1 LVTKGEIFSP
11 NFMHCCLQL
20 VYQVFG
26 TFTPLAR
33 PFTTCFHIFSIDAR
47 NLPQQNRVQARG
59 RQGQSGMG
67 IGNILVAKG
76 LVSAQDIQRAVDYQ
90 TDNGGRIGDAIVALG
105 ILSKDQIELVLAE
118 APQAPI
124 TLADTG
130 VDAAL
135 LLELAIKGMYSENL
149 ETATQ
154 IAEMLKLPSAIVNHV
169 LQEAKERKFVENLA
183 STASMAG
190 SVSEMRMTLTKSGRE
205 WAVDAMS
212 RGQYYGPA
220 PVSLKDF
227 QDRIMRQRVTNEH
240 VTREKLDDAFKGL
253 VMTDRFVNRLG
264 PAINSGN
271 AILIYGP
278 AGNGKTTVAEIVG
291 KIFQNVIYVPYCVD
305 IDGEIMKV
313 FDPAV
318 HKQVT
323 AVSEQQGPANLR
335 RSRVDA
341 RWIACYRP
349 MVITGGELTI
359 EMLDLTYNPVA
370 KFYEAP
376 LHIKA
381 LNGTF
386 LIDDFGR
393 QRAKPE
399 DILNRW
405 IVPLNSRV
413 DYLTTHTGKS
423 ITIPFDEIVIFSTN
437 MHPDDLM
444 DPAFQRRISYKLET
458 VEPPKELFY
467 NVFCGTAT
475 KAGLVPTPEIYQ
487 QIIDSVRANNAP
499 LAYFQPK
506 FIVEQ
511 VLASCK
517 FEGIKPQFTRDN
529 VDDALANL
537 FVKKNDG
544 SMFGV
549 ARSSQAPRPQAAAP
563 APVVEAPIVETAV
576 PVALAPVAPPPIAV
590 APVIAPAPIP
600 VPQLKPALAEP
611 KVAFPDFRASLAEFK
626 SSMAELRP
634 AASDR

>member
-1 LVTKGEIFSP
+1 MKL
-11 NFMHCCLQL
+11 
-20 VYQVFG
+20 
-26 TFTPLAR
+26 
-33 PFTTCFHIFSIDAR
+33 
-47 NLPQQNRVQARG
+47 
-59 RQGQSGMG
+59 
-67 IGNILVAKG
+67 GNILVAKG
-76 LVSAQDIQRAVDYQ
+76 LVPVEDINRAIDHQ
-90 TDNGGRIGDAIVALG
+90 NANGGRIGDSIIALG
-105 ILSKDQIELVLAE
+105 LMTREQIDRVLDD

-124 TLADTG
+124 TVADTG
-130 VDAAL
+130 VDPVF

-149 ETATQ
+149 ETASQ
-154 IAEMLKLPSAIVNHV
+154 LAEAMKVSSAIVNQL
-169 LQEAKERKFVENLA
+169 LQEAKERKFVESLA
-183 STASMAG
+183 SVASGG
-190 SVSEMRMTLTKSGRE
+190 SRAEMRLSLTRAGRE
-205 WAVDAMS
+205 WAADAMK
-212 RGQYYGPA
+212 RGQYFGPA
-220 PVSLKDF
+220 PVSLEDY
-227 QDRIMRQRVTNEH
+227 QERIQLQRVTNEH
-240 VTREKLDDAFKGL
+240 VTRQRLDDAFAGL

-313 FDPAV
+313 FDPTV
-318 HKQVT
+318 HRQV
-323 AVSEQQGPANLR
+323 ADVPEQQGVTNLR
-335 RSRVDA
+335 RSRIDL
-341 RWIACYRP
+341 RWVPCYRP
-349 MVITGGELTI
+349 MVMTGGELTI
-359 EMLDLTYNPVA
+359 EMLDLKFNPVA

-423 ITIPFDEIVIFSTN
+423 IMIPFDEIVIFSTN

-458 VEPPKELFY
+458 VEPPEDLFRK
-467 NVFCGTAT
+467 VFDSMA
-475 KAGLVPTPEIYQ
+475 KKFGLVLSDEIYQ
-487 QIIDSVRANNAP
+487 RVLASIRGNDAP

-517 FEGIKPQFTRDN
+517 FEGTKPQFTLEN
-529 VDDALANL
+529 IDDALANL
-537 FVKKNDG
+537 FIKKAD
-544 SMFGV
+544 SKMFGV
-549 ARSSQAPRPQAAAP
+549 KRN
-563 APVVEAPIVETAV
+563 
-576 PVALAPVAPPPIAV
+576 
-590 APVIAPAPIP
+590 
-600 VPQLKPALAEP
+600 
-611 KVAFPDFRASLAEFK
+611 
-626 SSMAELRP
+626 
-634 AASDR
+634 